1 MVVRAS
7 RILASVIRAMKE
19 TPLNR
24 MTGCSLLA
32 ATSPHSSW
40 KSRWFQRGTLEEWPR
55 NYATPVSFM
64 PNCPWQRPFATS

>member
-40 KSRWFQRGTLEEWPR
+40 KSRWFQRGTLE
-55 NYATPVSFM
+55 
-64 PNCPWQRPFATS
+64 